1 MLSRLVIFF
10 SAVEYSFEKD
20 YVVGKRKKKDILSP
34 ETQMNHHG
42 RHTRFTMNK

>member
-20 YVVGKRKKKDILSP
+20 YVVGKRKKKTYYRQKL
-34 ETQMNHHG
+34 
-42 RHTRFTMNK
+42 K